1 MALVIELQNYVDAGF
16 SNAAALRTATAN
28 AAKAIGAAGEVGE
41 VKPGKLAD
49 LIIVDG
55 DPLAQIFDLVKIQ
68 GVMLNGVYRQRAD
81 ILQTGDSLPNRSLGR

>member
-1 MALVIELQNYVDAGF
+1 
-16 SNAAALRTATAN
+16 
-28 AAKAIGAAGEVGE
+28 VGV

-55 DPLAQIFDLVKIQ
+55 DPLAQIFDLVNIQ

-81 ILQTGDSLPNRSLGR
+81 ILQTGDSLPNLDR